1 MNKDKKFYLSKKVGE
16 IEKSNFYEYLAVM
29 IDGWVSISKALESI
43 KKKNK
48 NPYFAEK
55 IDELVT
61 FIDSGDSLSKA
72 MKKIPDIFIDSET
85 AIIEAWENSWS
96 MQNSLTMLSDTLKNK
111 YNLRKK
117 VKGSLTYPMIIMVFL
132 IAAIGI
138 VMVYVIPSIMPLFAD
153 ADVELPLATQALV
166 ATSNFVSGNILLILL
181 VMISAVLI
189 FMGYKKTES
198 GWKFVDSLILEMPL
212 IGTVMK
218 NYILANVAANL
229 GTLFASWI
237 PINKTLILTWR
248 ATNNFIYN
256 EAFEDINMQVT
267 KWNKIVDS
275 MMNVSEE
282 EELFP
287 ADFLQMLSVWEKTAT
302 IDKICKKINNQYTRE
317 VNASL
322 EVLTKWIE
330 PIAIL
335 IAAAFVLWFAF
346 AIFGAILKIT
356 QTL

>member
-1 MNKDKKFYLSKKVGE
+1 MNNNKKFYLSKKVGD

-29 IDGWVSISKALESI
+29 IDGWVSISKALDSI

-55 IDELVT
+55 IDEIIL
-61 FIDSGDSLSKA
+61 FIDSWDSLSKA
-72 MKKIPDIFIDSET
+72 MKKVPDVFIDSET

-96 MQNSLTMLSDTLKNK
+96 MQDSLTMLSETLKNK
-111 YNLRKK
+111 HNLKKK
-117 VKGSLTYPMIIMVFL
+117 VKSSLTYPLIIMIFL
-132 IAAIGI
+132 VVAIGI

-153 ADVELPLATQALV
+153 AEVDLPLATKALV
-166 ATSNFVSGNILLILL
+166 ATSDFISGNILLILL
-181 VMISAVLI
+181 TIISAVLFVI
-189 FMGYKKTES
+189 WYKNTDNGK
-198 GWKFVDSLILEMPL
+198 KFFDSLILDMPL
-212 IGTVMK
+212 VGVVFR

-237 PINKTLILTWR
+237 PINKTLKLTWR
-248 ATNNFIYN
+248 ATNNYIYN
-256 EAFEDINMQVT
+256 EAFEEINTQVT
-267 KWNKIVDS
+267 AWNKIVDS

-302 IDKICKKINNQYTRE
+302 IDKICKKINAQYTRE
-317 VNASL
+317 VQVSL

-335 IAAAFVLWFAF
+335 IAWAFVLWFAF

-356 QTL
+356 QTI

>member
-1 MNKDKKFYLSKKVGE
+1 MNKDKKFYLSKKVGD
-16 IEKSNFYEYLAVM
+16 IDKSNFYEYLAVM

-48 NPYFAEK
+48 NAYFAEK
-55 IDELVT
+55 IDELIT
-61 FIDSGDSLSKA
+61 FINSGDSLSKA

-85 AIIEAWENSWS
+85 AIIEAWENSWG
-96 MQNSLTMLSDTLKNK
+96 MQDSLTMLSDTLKNK
-111 YNLRKK
+111 HNLKKK
-117 VKGSLTYPMIIMVFL
+117 VKGSLTYPLIIMIFL
-132 IAAIGI
+132 VLAIGI

-153 ADVELPLATQALV
+153 ADVELPLATKALI
-166 ATSNFVSGNILLILL
+166 ATSDFISNNILLILL
-181 VMISAVLI
+181 TIISAVLFI
-189 FMGYKKTES
+189 IWYKNTES
-198 GWKFVDSLILEMPL
+198 GRKFFDSLLLDMPL
-212 IGTVMK
+212 VGTVFK

-237 PINKTLILTWR
+237 PINKTLRLTWR
-248 ATNNFIYN
+248 ATNNFVYN
-256 EAFEDINMQVT
+256 EAFEDINQQVT
-267 KWNKIVDS
+267 KWSKIVDS

-317 VNASL
+317 VQASL

-335 IAAAFVLWFAF
+335 LAWAFVLWFAF